1 MRFAGWFIAIPLLL
15 VALIAGACGYAIG
28 VSSSATVAGA
38 AAAPAVYPV
47 WGFGWFFPFF
57 GFFFFLIL
65 VFVIFG
71 AFRRA
76 AWGGGRGGYGPGR
89 GYGPGGWYKPGANDA
104 FDQWHRRAHGEP
116 DQPAGGGQQAGGEPS
131 GGEPT
136 NAPWSPP
143 TPPKDTDK

>member
-1 MRFAGWFIAIPLLL
+1 MRFAGWFLAIPLLL

-38 AAAPAVYPV
+38 AVTPAVYPV

-71 AFRRA
+71 AFKRA
-76 AWGGGRGGYGPGR
+76 AWGGRGGYGPGR

-116 DQPAGGGQQAGGEPS
+116 DQPAGAGPSAGES
-131 GGEPT
+131 AGGEPT

-143 TPPKDTDK
+143 TPPKDK